1 MKIARADV
9 AKPRHFALLSAGHQ
23 DDLAM
28 DLEIGNANADHRPS
42 ILKHVGHL
50 KIVFLIE
57 PRRQF
62 HHHFDPFSIA
72 RRIHQ
77 GVDDL
82 AVFGHA
88 VQVDLDRR
96 DMGIDGRLPQ
106 KIDDVH
112 KLVVR
117 TMHKHIAV

>member
-1 MKIARADV
+1 
-9 AKPRHFALLSAGHQ
+9 
-23 DDLAM
+23 M
-28 DLEIGNANADHRPS
+28 DLEVGNANADHRPS

-50 KIVFLIE
+50 QVVLLVE

-62 HHHFDPFSIA
+62 HHHFDSFSVA
-72 RRIHQ
+72 RCIHQ